1 MSGHDRERIDR
12 ISDLRGER
20 SSNIEQLRLQRGRDS
35 VQIGVS
41 PQEAQLAAPIA
52 ASGLTPDTNILGVD
66 FKSPWL
72 KDRVS
77 LSLEAQI
84 AMMEMRGNYRLN
96 LADLGYTNRISI
108 MQVRPGMFI
117 KVENTGCYRLAY
129 HNR

>member
-20 SSNIEQLRLQRGRDS
+20 SSSIEQLRLQRGRDS

-41 PQEAQLAAPIA
+41 PHEAQLAAPIA

-96 LADLGYTNRISI
+96 LADLGYTNRMSI

>member
-1 MSGHDRERIDR
+1 MDRDRDRIDQIR
-12 ISDLRGER
+12 M
-20 SSNIEQLRLQRGRDS
+20 QRGRDM
-35 VQIGVS
+35 VQIGIS
-41 PQEAQLAAPIA
+41 PHEAQMAAPIA
-52 ASGLTPDTNILGVD
+52 APSLAPEQSVLGVD

-108 MQVRPGMFI
+108 MNVRPGMFI
-117 KVENTGCYRLAY
+117 KVEPTGCYKLAY